1 MSLRPASRAS
11 TLLPATFT
19 CTHPRRCQPWLNS
32 PHLLRRLVPVL
43 VMRTLMCALPFVS
56 DTVGLFP
63 PTGFTPLRQV
73 GRALF
78 MLVRPSEP
86 YYIALDPIS
95 L

>member
-1 MSLRPASRAS
+1 
-11 TLLPATFT
+11 
-19 CTHPRRCQPWLNS
+19 
-32 PHLLRRLVPVL
+32 
-43 VMRTLMCALPFVS
+43 MRTLMCALPFVS